1 MWLQFFFYSPLN
13 ANVNSILHLFFT
25 CPFAHQCWH
34 NLGMNWNLH
43 VDPMSMILEAR
54 NNFTHLFFM
63 EVFAICCWNIWSRR
77 NDLIFNNVPV
87 SFRKWKANFKEE
99 FTLHVHTVKEVDNT
113 IWQSWIQQLF

>member
-1 MWLQFFFYSPLN
+1 
-13 ANVNSILHLFFT
+13 
-25 CPFAHQCWH
+25 
-34 NLGMNWNLH
+34 MNWNLH

-87 SFRKWKANFKEE
+87 SFRKWKADFKEE